1 LGEGLIMTNLVE
13 LARGRIGK
21 LPGVVSVGLADIS
34 GMEYLSVT
42 LKPGAKKGDVVRAI
56 KSLEKEGDG
65 AIPYAI
71 WRKGEPVPEETRPG
85 IPEPKPRKKGGSM
98 GLVGKSMAIR
108 RMLGKEGKEA
118 VEAMVVEF
126 LSGNPTP
133 SDPEVHEF
141 AEGIGEDTEAV
152 EAAFYALAGK
162 FVEVLMAGRANEK
175 GFSVEDA
182 DPDELAM
189 GIKVEME
196 HTGNKDLA
204 QRIALDHLAEADKY
218 YSALKEME
226 AGLGIEGREVKAKM
240 IPALEFIEGAGSTQ
254 PLAVNRFDSGEQ
266 AAKYVRKLES
276 LGAKVFIDET
286 YGEGPDKWADAIMV
300 KLPRSITP
308 DLLKVVAEGRA
319 DDMGMQGEYFRMWW
333 D

>member
-1 LGEGLIMTNLVE
+1 MTNLVE

-21 LPGVVSVGLADIS
+21 LPGVVSVGLADIG

-42 LKPGAKKGDVVRAI
+42 LTNRGKKGDVVRAI

-85 IPEPKPRKKGGSM
+85 IPEPKKKGGSM
-98 GLVGKSMAIR
+98 RLAMRSMAIR

-118 VEAMVVEF
+118 VEAMVIEF
-126 LSGNPTP
+126 LSANPAP
-133 SDPEVHEF
+133 SDPEVHDF

-182 DPDELAM
+182 APDELAM
-189 GIKVEME
+189 GVKVEME

-204 QRIALDHLAEADKY
+204 QRIALDHLAEAPTY
-218 YSALKEME
+218 YTALKEME
-226 AGLGIEGREVKAKM
+226 AGLGIEGGEVKAKM
-240 IPALEFIEGAGSTQ
+240 IPALEFIGEAGNTQ

-266 AAKYVRKLES
+266 AANYVRNLES
-276 LGAKVFIDET
+276 LGAKVFITET
-286 YGEGPDKWADAIMV
+286 FGEGPDKWADSIMV

-308 DLLKVVAEGRA
+308 ELIKAISEGRA
-319 DDMGMQGEYFRMWW
+319 DDMGIRGEYFWMWW